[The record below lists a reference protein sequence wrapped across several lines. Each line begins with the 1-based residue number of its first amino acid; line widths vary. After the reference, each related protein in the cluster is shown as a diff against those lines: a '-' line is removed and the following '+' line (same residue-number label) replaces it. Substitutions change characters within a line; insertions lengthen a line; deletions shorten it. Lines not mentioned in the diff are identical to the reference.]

1 MEEKEERISRIRDMK
16 SELILDAAL
25 KVFSRKGVTETTL
38 EDIGQEAGF
47 SKASLYNYYPNKE
60 TIYFNLALREWE
72 NFMQQLSTS
81 PEYSVSPEQDFRE
94 NMRRYLNLKLNFYA
108 KQFHFLVSVNFTEF
122 FRFNNGKEGSK
133 SQIAEFVEF
142 KDNLYKQTLFR
153 VLVWAKEKNEIILP
167 FEELSFCRIIGGM
180 IMGVMH
186 EWIRNEKVGDFEKM
200 TDKLVDLIIK
210 GVGVKKS

>member
-186 EWIRNEKVGDFEKM
+186 EWIRNEKVGDFEEM
-200 TDKLVDLIIK
+200 TDKLVDFIVDGI
-210 GVGVKKS
+210 GVKKS

>member
-94 NMRRYLNLKLNFYA
+94 NMRRYLNLKLKFYA

-122 FRFNNGKEGSK
+122 FRFNSGKEGNK

-153 VLVWAKEKNEIILP
+153 ALVWAKEKNEIILP